1 MRFIPKDTKIKM
13 RFYKHI
19 TVVDIILGLGVMGI
33 ISIILASNLPYKFVI
48 GGVIAMVFMPLFL
61 SIGQEKLY
69 VTLWYM
75 VRHLFGTKKFGGDSV
90 NEVENLILYDHMSDN
105 TIHCKDGT
113 HIGALTIQPL
123 EFSLLSQEKQD
134 FVIDGAMTNI
144 YNSLNIGQVA
154 EIVKLDNPLNLNDQL
169 ETEVE
174 RIKNLIE
181 LYEKGNLTEQEYI
194 ARMNIVEDRGNKI
207 DYISSDMDNTYTA
220 YYFVLHD
227 KDSKSLQHSLNYIR
241 QIFLSAG
248 VEAKLLMD
256 DELVEFVNLSLGTSS
271 APLDSSN
278 DSQQDNVDTSDGLDE
293 VGDGSLHS
301 DSDPTS
307 NNIENSDAN
316 IESNAPFVIPN
327 KIEFNLV
334 KTIQDNQQLTH
345 FAITNYPLNVGNAWG
360 VGLFDLPH
368 SKVAMKLLPID
379 KAKAVKRI
387 DNAVMELSSRRQGK
401 ASEIISNDT
410 HMETLS
416 ALLTR
421 LQNGNETLLDCTIT
435 ITVYDQLNKTTNKKL
450 VAQRLKELGFQYSE
464 CIGRQQDVF
473 ASVGLTDKLQLTRGI
488 QSSSIAA
495 CFPFVSNAIVENN
508 GLLIG
513 QNDLPVLVDFFKRDN
528 ERVNSNM
535 VIVGKPGSGKSYAT
549 KSLLCN
555 LASTGAKVLV
565 LDPENE
571 YGKMANSLGGKVLD
585 VASNAYG
592 VINPLQIIGSLK
604 EGLESSND
612 FYSHLRFLE
621 QFLRVTFVGLNSDC
635 FEILNKIVLDTY
647 ASKNIDENTQLDK
660 LSTND
665 YPIFDDIS
673 NTLTSR
679 LENEKDSY
687 TLTCLKNIQ
696 NYLSKFCNGGRN
708 SSLWNGHSTFALQEN
723 FVVFNFQR
731 LLADKNESIANAQM
745 LLILKWVENEI
756 IQNREYNTL
765 HNTHRKI
772 IIAIDE
778 AHLFVNEQYPVALDF
793 MFQLAKRIRKYDGMQ
808 IVITQNIKDFAGTP
822 EIARKSTAIINVS
835 QYSLIF
841 SLSPNDM
848 TDLCKLYE
856 KAGEINESEQA
867 SIVYN
872 PRGSVFFIYGPS
884 SRTNIGI
891 EATEYVESLFM

>member
-19 TVVDIILGLGVMGI
+19 TIVDIILGLGVMSI
-33 ISIILASNLPYKFVI
+33 IAIILASNLPHKFVI
-48 GGVIAMVFMPLFL
+48 GGMISCIFLPLFL

-69 VTLWYM
+69 TTLWYM
-75 VRHLFGTKKFGGDSV
+75 VKHLFSTKKFGIDSV
-90 NEVENLILYDHMSDN
+90 NDTANLISYDN
-105 TIHCKDGT
+105 IENNIITCKDET
-113 HIGALTIQPL
+113 YIGVLSIKPL
-123 EFSLLSQEKQD
+123 EFSLLSKEKQD

-144 YNSLNIGQVA
+144 YNSLNNGQVA
-154 EIVKLDNPLNLNDQL
+154 EIVKLDKPLNLDDQL
-169 ETEVE
+169 ESEAE

-181 LYEKGNLTEQEYI
+181 LYENASLTEQEYI
-194 ARMNIVEDRGNKI
+194 ARMNIIEDRGNKI
-207 DYISSDMDNTYTA
+207 DGISSDISNTYSA
-220 YYFVLHD
+220 YYFVLYD
-227 KDSKSLQHSLNYIR
+227 KDSKSLSHSLNYIR
-241 QIFLSAG
+241 QLFLSAG
-248 VEAKLLMD
+248 VEAKLLSNS
-256 DELVEFVNLSLGTSS
+256 ELLDFVHLSLGV
-271 APLDSSN
+271 AN
-278 DSQQDNVDTSDGLDE
+278 REFDNEMDNAIQENIE
-293 VGDGSLHS
+293 VEI
-301 DSDPTS
+301 DSDENQNSGDNTMDRS
-307 NNIENSDAN
+307 NFNNVENLENILF
-316 IESNAPFVIPN
+316 IIPN
-327 KIEFNLV
+327 KIEFNLTR
-334 KTIQDNQQLTH
+334 TIQDNQQITH
-345 FAITNYPLNVGNAWG
+345 FVITNYPLNVGNAWG

-368 SKVAMKLLPID
+368 SKISMKLCPID
-379 KAKAVKRI
+379 KLKSVKRI
-387 DNAVMELSSRRQGK
+387 DNAVMEVSSRRQGK
-401 ASEIISNDT
+401 ASEIISNET
-410 HMETLS
+410 HIETLS

-421 LQNGNETLLDCTIT
+421 LQNGNEILLDCTIT
-435 ITVYDQLNKTTNKKL
+435 ITVYDKLNQTTNKKR

-464 CIGRQQDVF
+464 CIGRQQDVYT
-473 ASVGLTDKLQLTRGI
+473 SVGLNDKLKITRGI
-488 QSSSIAA
+488 QSSTIAA

-571 YGKMANSLGGKVLD
+571 YGKVANSLGGKVLD

-592 VINPLQIIGSLK
+592 VINPFQIIGSLK
-604 EGLESSND
+604 DGLDNSND
-612 FYSHLRFLE
+612 FYAHLRFLE
-621 QFLRVTFVGLNSDC
+621 QFLRATFVGLNSDC

-660 LSTND
+660 LISTH
-665 YPIFDDIS
+665 YPIFDDVAK
-673 NTLTSR
+673 TLSTR
-679 LENEKDSY
+679 LTQEKDSY
-687 TLTCLKNIQ
+687 TLSCLKNIQ
-696 NYLSKFCNGGRN
+696 NYLSKFCSGGRN
-708 SSLWNGHSTFALQEN
+708 SSLWNGYSNFTLQEN

-756 IQNREYNTL
+756 IQNREYNAKHSTS
-765 HNTHRKI
+765 RKI
-772 IIAIDE
+772 IVAIDE

-822 EIARKSTAIINVS
+822 EIARKSSAIINVS

-867 SIVYN
+867 NIVYN
-872 PRGSVFFIYGPS
+872 PRGSAFFIYGPV

-891 EATEYVESLFM
+891 EATEFVESLFM